1 MSMVLHMMRIIVMAK
16 KDPCTER
23 MEENFITMDGLH
35 WLHLA
40 QAEKNLAKPSSGS
53 RTQENVRLALILN
66 FIQIADRFPLKI

>member
-40 QAEKNLAKPSSGS
+40 QAKKTSQSPRVVAEHRKMFNWSSTRPNLELHSN
-53 RTQENVRLALILN
+53 R
-66 FIQIADRFPLKI
+66 